1 MACMQVQEKSTGSIF
16 ESVDFLHKR
25 HKYYLYFTYCTVRFY
40 ICTIQSCQINFAEE
54 IFLEKRKLFRLIF
67 FAVTALAMVAMIIFG
82 TTTDINL
89 GRNPLRGA
97 EFPRG
102 RVLGVVSD
110 QTTQDGALRGGM
122 QMLEVEILSGEHRGR
137 VVHVRNIMFIDAPI
151 NPQIGQTLIIHF
163 DCHGDGNYTASVHSY
178 QRETAIYLIA
188 VLFLVLIVAVG
199 GKAGLSSAYGLVFT
213 FVTLLFLLIP
223 AIVRGGQPAFLTIL
237 VSILVTAVSLISI
250 MGFEKKTW
258 VSIAGTL
265 VGIAFYCLFY
275 VIIARAVRVT
285 GFNIPE
291 MNQLIGLSFTSI
303 SNLTQLLFCGILI
316 ASLGAVMDTS
326 VSVASAT
333 AELASSNNDITFK
346 PLWKSS
352 MRMARDCVGSS
363 ANTLILAFTG
373 TFFVTLIMFQAI
385 DMNYTMLINRIDIAV
400 EVLRAIS
407 ASAGMLLCAP
417 ATALLGSYAYT
428 AKAKK

>member
-1 MACMQVQEKSTGSIF
+1 M
-16 ESVDFLHKR
+16 L
-25 HKYYLYFTYCTVRFY
+25 
-40 ICTIQSCQINFAEE
+40 
-54 IFLEKRKLFRLIF
+54 KRKQKLFKVIF
-67 FAVTALAMVAMIIFG
+67 FAATSLAMAAMIWFG
-82 TTTDINL
+82 ITTDINL
-89 GRNPLRGA
+89 GRNPLMGT

-102 RVLGVVSD
+102 RVLEVVAD
-110 QTTQDGALRGGM
+110 QTTYDGAVRGGM
-122 QMLEVEILSGEHRGR
+122 QVLAVEILSGGHRGR
-137 VVHVRNIMFIDAPI
+137 IVEVRNILFIDAPI

-163 DCHGDGNYTASVHSY
+163 DDHGDGNYTASIHSY
-178 QRETAIYLIA
+178 DRERAIYIIA
-188 VLFLVLIVAVG
+188 ALFLVLIVAVG
-199 GKAGLSSAYGLVFT
+199 GKAGVSSAYGLVFT

-223 AIVRGGQPAFLTIL
+223 AIVRGGSPAFLTIT
-237 VSILVTAVSLISI
+237 VSVLVTAVSLVSI

-265 VGIAFYCLFY
+265 VGIAFYCLLY
-275 VIIARAVRVT
+275 VIIAGALRVT

-291 MNQLIGLSFTSI
+291 MNQLIGLGFTQI
-303 SNLTQLLFCGILI
+303 PNLTELLFCGILV

-333 AELASSNNDITFK
+333 AELASSDRKLEFR

-373 TFFVTLIMFQAI
+373 TFFVTLIMFRAI
-385 DMNYTMLINRIDIAV
+385 DFNYTMLINRIDIAV

-407 ASAGMLLCAP
+407 ASAGMILCAP
-417 ATALLGSYAYT
+417 ATALLGSYAYRTKPQT
-428 AKAKK
+428 AAPSKNKKKHI